1 MVLRRPRDKSKNLTN
16 NITVQ
21 NNLINNLTSQRDTLQ
36 SDYNTINTNKTTYA
50 SKLSTVN
57 NQMSN
62 LNTNQPVD
70 LSTNNLNRLFTNTP
84 SSMSHLDIGS
94 NRGFILGKNQ
104 SNIKSVLNIDRLT
117 GNSRVLRIRPQNYY
131 NHPTRQNAN
140 QAAIGGGTITGS
152 QVVTLL
158 NEAYNLNDLHST
170 PSSNIIS
177 LTTGNNP
184 SIVAYEDS
192 RNQTFNGLDINNL
205 MTNPYT
211 SSLTNAQNNL
221 NSKQLELNNA
231 INSRNVNQS
240 QINNFKKQYKKE
252 RDRYFKEKRK
262 FDSYNNTNYNN
273 EQTINRFDNIG
284 VGTSMNQSVSDSF
297 LTNQPTSNE
306 NYSYFYATPT

>member
-1 MVLRRPRDKSKNLTN
+1 MAIRRPRDKSKTLTN
-16 NITVQ
+16 NISVQ
-21 NNLINNLTSQRDTLQ
+21 NDLIDNLTSQRDTLQ
-36 SDYNTINTNKTTYA
+36 TNYNTINTNKTTYD

-70 LSTNNLNRLFTNTP
+70 LSTNNLNRLFTNSP

-104 SNIKSVLNIDRLT
+104 SNIKSILNIDRLT

-131 NHPTRQNAN
+131 NHSTRQNAN

-177 LTTGNNP
+177 LNTGNNP
-184 SIVAYEDS
+184 SIVAYEAS
-192 RNQTFNGLDINNL
+192 RNQTFNALHMDNL
-205 MTNPYT
+205 MSNPYT
-211 SSLTNAQNNL
+211 TSLTNAQNNL
-221 NSKQLELNNA
+221 NSKQLQLNNA

-240 QINNFKKQYKKE
+240 QINNLKKQYKKE

-262 FDSYNNTNYNN
+262 FDSYNITNYEN
-273 EQTINRFDNIG
+273 EQTINTFDNFNI
-284 VGTSMNQSVSDSF
+284 GTSINQSVSDNF
-297 LTNQPTSNE
+297 IQPNID
-306 NYSYFYATPT
+306 YDYFYATPT